1 MATLKRAII
10 TRNAAANA
18 EAALANDGY
27 IRIYSGTIP
36 ATPETAASGT
46 LLAELRFNATA
57 FGSAASG
64 IITANA
70 ITSDSSA
77 NNSGTAGWARIL
89 KSDGTS
95 TIWDCDITATGGGG
109 AITFGTVSFVAG
121 AVVDLTGFTVTLPQ

>member
-95 TIWDCDITATGGGG
+95 TIWDCDVTATGGGG

>member
-10 TRNAAANA
+10 TRNAAGNA

-57 FGSAASG
+57 FGSAAIG

-95 TIWDCDITATGGGG
+95 TIWDCDVTATGGGG

-121 AVVDLTGFTVTLPQ
+121 AVVDLAGFTVTLPQ